1 MAGYKDPQRRP
12 VFIDRVNNRFLADPV
27 GAGPWPVVSLTPGMF
42 GPISANTV
50 IGRYGTSGTQQEL
63 SADVQIQLINT
74 ATTETIDAARV
85 VAGSTSGAG
94 VLQLT
99 DSVSSTSTTTAATPN
114 SVKSAYDLAD
124 AALPKSG
131 GTMTGTITFTAGQTI
146 AGYGLLD
153 GAQTWTKGQ
162 RGEVTTLTD
171 AATIAVDF
179 ADSNNFAVTLGGN
192 RTLGNPS
199 NLVAGQSGCIWVSQ
213 DGTGSRTLSY
223 DTFWDF
229 SGGTAPMLST
239 AASAV
244 DCLVYAVQSSTK
256 ITATLI
262 TNLS

>member
-27 GAGPWPVVSLTPGMF
+27 GAGPWPVVNLTPGMF
-42 GPISANTV
+42 GDIPGNV
-50 IGRYGTSGTQQEL
+50 VLGRYGSSGPIAYL

-114 SVKSAYDLAD
+114 SVKNAYDLAA
-124 AALPKSG
+124 AALPTSG
-131 GTMTGTITFTAGQTI
+131 GTMTGTISFAAGQAI

-153 GAQTWTKGQ
+153 GAQVWTKGQ
-162 RGEVTTLTD
+162 RGEVTALVD
-171 AATIAVDF
+171 GATITPDF
-179 ADSNNFAVTLGGN
+179 ADSNNFSVTLGGN
-192 RTLGNPS
+192 RVLDNPS
-199 NLVAGQSGCIWVSQ
+199 NLVAGQSGCIWITQ

-223 DTFWDF
+223 GSYWDF
-229 SGGTAPMLST
+229 TGGTAPTLST

-244 DCLVYAVQSSTK
+244 DCLAYAVQSATK
-256 ITATLI
+256 VTATLI
-262 TNLS
+262 ANLS